1 MRIYYINLEH
11 REDRR
16 VHINKVLDELGF
28 EENNITRV
36 TGHYVP
42 DNGALGCA
50 LSHIEVIK
58 NFIRS
63 KDKSCIILE
72 DDFMYYDIDNFNKQ
86 LERLYESDL
95 EWNLIQLSSN
105 TIKCEPTK
113 YKFLN
118 KIIESQTT
126 SGYMLNIDSATK
138 LLECFVESSKYLKDG
153 SKHEWHIDQNWKK
166 LQIDNLW
173 YCFEPKLGY
182 QIDGWSDIE
191 KKNVTYRC

>member
-16 VHINKVLDELGF
+16 VHINKVLDDLGF
-28 EENNITRV
+28 KENQVRKF

-50 LSHIEVIK
+50 LSHIEVIED
-58 NFIRS
+58 FIRS
-63 KDKSCIILE
+63 KEKSCIILE
-72 DDFMYYDIDNFNKQ
+72 DDFMYYDICNFNRQ
-86 LERLYESDL
+86 LENLNKCNI

-105 TIKCEPTK
+105 TIKFEATK

-118 KIIESQTT
+118 RIIESQTT
-126 SGYMLNIDSATK
+126 SGYMLNFNFATE
-138 LLECFVESSKYLKDG
+138 LLNCFRESSKYLQDG
-153 SKHEWHIDQNWKK
+153 AKHEWHIDQNWKK
-166 LQIDNLW
+166 LQNDNLW

-191 KKNVTYRC
+191 KMNVTYKC

>member
-1 MRIYYINLEH
+1 M
-11 REDRR
+11 
-16 VHINKVLDELGF
+16 NKVVGDLQF
-28 EENNITRV
+28 KENQVTRV

-50 LSHIEVIK
+50 LSHIEVIE
-58 NFIRS
+58 NFLRS
-63 KDKSCIILE
+63 KEKSCIILE

-86 LERLYESDL
+86 LKRFYESDL

-105 TIKCEPTK
+105 TIKSQPTS
-113 YKFLN
+113 YKFINRIL
-118 KIIESQTT
+118 ESQTT
-126 SGYMLNIDSATK
+126 SGYMLNINFANK
-138 LLECFVESSKYLKDG
+138 LLDCFVESSNNLKDG

-166 LQIDNLW
+166 LQINNLW

-191 KKNVTYRC
+191 KMNVTYKC